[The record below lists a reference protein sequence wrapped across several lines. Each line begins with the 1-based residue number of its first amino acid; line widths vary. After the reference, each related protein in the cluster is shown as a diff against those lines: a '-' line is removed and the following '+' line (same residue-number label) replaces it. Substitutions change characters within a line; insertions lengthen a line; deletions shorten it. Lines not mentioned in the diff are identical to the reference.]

1 MKKFRPPTYFFEFL
15 AAMVRNH
22 NIPMAIYLLLN
33 AVLGI
38 GILSSLAGSFFGVS
52 SGTAYTAGGVI
63 YLIMLM
69 VIFSPVGEAWMRY
82 QVKVCEVPPA
92 EAKRLE
98 PLFSKVMDRAKKVNP
113 RLDDRISLFLAEDDS
128 MNAFA
133 VGRRTVVLNTGVLS
147 LPNDQL
153 AGILTHEVGHIS
165 HKDTDLRM
173 AVMAGNGVVSLG
185 FTVMR
190 LIISLFTMLVNI
202 FARGGILGLVGM
214 IFSLAAQLFSF
225 ILSLAQRFWLFLG
238 KFAMSYSARRQELR
252 ADEFSVNCG
261 AGKGL
266 SRFLSAL
273 LEQEGAQLKRSD
285 LLSAFM
291 SSHPEMR
298 ARLVALADLGVPIE
312 RPDLL
317 VE

>member
-1 MKKFRPPTYFFEFL
+1 
-15 AAMVRNH
+15 
-22 NIPMAIYLLLN
+22 MAIYLLLN

-52 SGTAYTAGGVI
+52 SAAAYTVGGVI
-63 YLIMLM
+63 YLVMLM
-69 VIFSPVGEAWMRY
+69 VIFSPIGESWMRY

-98 PLFSKVMDRAKKVNP
+98 PLFSKVMDRAKTVNP
-113 RLDDRISLFLAEDDS
+113 QLDDRISLFLAEDDS

-190 LIISLFTMLVNI
+190 LVISLFTMLVNI
-202 FARGGILGLVGM
+202 FARGGILSLVGM
-214 IFSLAAQLFSF
+214 IFSLAARLFSF

-238 KFAMSYSARRQELR
+238 KFAMSYSSRRQELR

-273 LEQEGAQLKRSD
+273 LEQEGTQLKRSD

-317 VE
+317 VEK